1 MQPTAKPDSDVKAGD
16 TSILIVDDEAAVRD
30 SLRSWFEKDGYF
42 ADSAVDAVDA
52 LKKLSA
58 RSWDVILLDIKM
70 PSISGL
76 ELLARVR
83 EIDPDIM
90 CIMITAY
97 ASVETAVEALKGGA
111 FDYVVKPVDPD
122 DLTRI
127 ERRAIDQRN
136 LKKENLSLR
145 AELDALAPEEDFIG
159 ESDQIKKLR
168 ELIETVAQTDV
179 SVLIRGESGT
189 GKELV
194 ARLIHT
200 RSARRFCPMV
210 PVNCGALPESLLESE
225 LFGHEKGSFT
235 GAHYR
240 HRGKLEIANGGTLF
254 LDEIGTID
262 LRTQVD
268 LLRVLDTKQFTRVG
282 GNQVISVDFRVIAAT
297 NQNLEELVAQGAF
310 REDFYYRV
318 NVFPVVIPP
327 LRERPRDILLC
338 AEYFLQKY
346 ARQTGKNISRISRDA
361 AESLMSHAW
370 RGNVRELKNAIERAV
385 VVSEGPELTPA
396 DLPLAVAHNAPRAAD
411 DSLEAIEK
419 AHVEAMLRRE
429 GWNIT
434 RTAHLLSIDRVTL
447 YNKIKKYELKK

>member
-1 MQPTAKPDSDVKAGD
+1 MQPTAKRDSDSRAAAA
-16 TSILIVDDEAAVRD
+16 SILIVDDEAAVRD
-30 SLRSWFEKDGYF
+30 SLKSWFEKDGYQ
-42 ADSAVDAVDA
+42 ADSAFDAVDA

-58 RSWDVILLDIKM
+58 RSWDVVLLDIKM
-70 PSISGL
+70 PSISGM
-76 ELLARVR
+76 ELLQRVR

-127 ERRAIDQRN
+127 VRRAVEQHK

-145 AELDALAPEEDFIG
+145 AELDALGPEEDLIG
-159 ESDQIKKLR
+159 DSDQIKKVR
-168 ELIETVAQTDV
+168 ELIDSVSQSDV

-189 GKELV
+189 GKELI
-194 ARLIHT
+194 ARLIHM
-200 RSARRFCPMV
+200 RSPRRYCPMV

-262 LRTQVD
+262 PRTQVD
-268 LLRVLDTKQFTRVG
+268 LLRVLETKQFTRLG
-282 GNQVISVDFRVIAAT
+282 GNQVISVDFRVISAT
-297 NQNLEELVAQGAF
+297 NQNLEEMVKQGQF

-318 NVFPVVIPP
+318 NVFPIEIPP
-327 LRERPRDILLC
+327 LRERPCDILLC
-338 AEYFLQKY
+338 AEHFLRKY
-346 ARQTGKNISRISRDA
+346 AAQTKKNVNKISRDA
-361 AESLMSHAW
+361 AQILTNHSW
-370 RGNVRELKNAIERAV
+370 PGNVRELKNAVERAV
-385 VVSEGPELTPA
+385 VVSQGPELA
-396 DLPLAVAHNAPRAAD
+396 AKDLPLAVANGEPRALD

-419 AHVEAMLRRE
+419 THIEAMLRRE

-434 RTAHLLSIDRVTL
+434 RTAHILGIDRVTL
-447 YNKIKKYELKK
+447 YNKIKKYDLKK